1 MSFFKLAE
9 LIIFPTFCKLCTTLL
24 DREGEKV
31 VCNSCLRKL
40 TPSYSSCCVCC
51 GRFFSSPVE
60 PHICKQCLEQKPPYS
75 LHRSCGFYDGELK
88 DILLLFKYKGFRSL
102 GKDLILFAINVM
114 GEKHFLWQDLDVI
127 IPVPL
132 HPSRQRQ
139 RGFNQSKILAHE
151 LARLKKIDIKS
162 RILIKIKNRP
172 PQTSLDAKTRRRNL
186 VGAFKVKNKSS
197 IKGKMVLL
205 VDDIFTTGATLAEC
219 SKTLL
224 KAGAKSV
231 SALTLAQA

>member
-9 LIIFPTFCKLCTTLL
+9 LLIFPTFCKLCTTLL
-24 DREGEKV
+24 DGKEEKV
-31 VCNSCLRKL
+31 VCNSCLKKL

-60 PHICKQCLEQKPPYS
+60 PHICKKCLEQKPPYS
-75 LHRSCGFYDGELK
+75 LHRSCGFYNGELK

-102 GKDLILFAINVM
+102 GEALILFAINVM

-139 RGFNQSKILAHE
+139 RGFNQSEILAHE
-151 LARLKKIDIKS
+151 LARLKKINIES

-172 PQTSLDAKTRRRNL
+172 PQTSLDAKTRKRNL
-186 VGAFKVKNKSS
+186 IGAFQVKNRSA
-197 IKGKMVLL
+197 IKGRTVLL